1 MRGTSTTLLLALS
14 LTLATTAFAQT
25 GGTQPV
31 APGSQTISQPVVRR
45 ALQPGDLDL
54 WQDKLAKTDADF
66 KAGDFA
72 GVLRK
77 TGKIQAEMEGAA
89 LTQEPRLAALVAK
102 TFLYKALAEAAG
114 GNEYD
119 AVWDLHVAREIDA
132 AIGKVKLNEFGEPG
146 KKLVGFFITEQRL
159 MEKNL
164 VGPETLSQPFQPV
177 APVDLAVLGRI
188 GGDWKDAIE
197 VQVVV
202 DLDGRFRSPKLVAP
216 VHPLVAISL
225 FNGLRS
231 ARYESPKVGD
241 KAVMVPFLFRRDA
254 L

>member
-1 MRGTSTTLLLALS
+1 M
-14 LTLATTAFAQT
+14 
-25 GGTQPV
+25 
-31 APGSQTISQPVVRR
+31 
-45 ALQPGDLDL
+45 
-54 WQDKLAKTDADF
+54 
-66 KAGDFA
+66 
-72 GVLRK
+72 
-77 TGKIQAEMEGAA
+77 
-89 LTQEPRLAALVAK
+89 AK
-102 TFLYKALAEAAG
+102 TFLYKALAEAAA

-146 KKLVGFFITEQRL
+146 KKLVAFFITEQRL

-164 VGPETLSQPFQPV
+164 VGPEALAQPFQQV
-177 APVDLAVLGRI
+177 APVDLAVLARI
-188 GGDWKDAIE
+188 GADWKEAIE